1 MKKYLLSLCLFC
13 VLAVAQAQ
21 TSGILNQEKLLE
33 FYQNQR
39 FMEARSYLD
48 SVYGSNTEDAK
59 AITQLAY
66 VSMMAGM
73 LPQAESYYLK
83 LKALQP
89 TNMPVLFN
97 LASINLRRGNDE
109 KARSY
114 YKEILQLD
122 SNNFKVYKQLAG
134 LIYIPTNKE
143 KLDYLTKANALNPVE
158 ADVAYD
164 LAIGMNTLEEY
175 EKAYAVLEPA
185 IKADSNN
192 FVLLKARMSSCIS
205 LKKYDEALELGQ
217 RIMAGGDSS
226 SYVVTSAGKIAYLQ
240 NMFDKAIGYFKYLE
254 RNEMQTETS
263 LYFTALCY
271 QKLKNYALASDYIQ
285 RTINESISPN
295 MASYYMLAGSILEQ
309 RGLVKDAS
317 VAYKK
322 GLEYE
327 SKASL
332 YYNLAVLN
340 DLKMNNKVAAVRYYN
355 LYLKSKPDTIKQRE
369 ALSYARSR
377 ISALK

>member
-1 MKKYLLSLCLFC
+1 MKKLVLSLCLCCIFI
-13 VLAVAQAQ
+13 AMQAQ
-21 TSGILNQEKLLE
+21 TSASLNQEKLLE
-33 FYQNQR
+33 YYQNQR
-39 FMEARSYLD
+39 YMEARNYLD
-48 SVYGSNTEDAK
+48 SVYGSRTEDPK

-66 VSMMAGM
+66 ASIMAGM

-83 LKALQP
+83 LNALQP
-89 TNMPVLFN
+89 TNIPVLFN

-109 KARSY
+109 KAKSY
-114 YKEILQLD
+114 YKGILQLD

-134 LIYIPTNKE
+134 LINSPANKE
-143 KLDYLTKANALNPVE
+143 KLDYLTKAHALNPVE
-158 ADVAYD
+158 ADLAYD
-164 LAIGMNTLEEY
+164 LAIGLNTLEEY
-175 EKAYAVLEPA
+175 EKAYTVLVPA

-192 FVLLKARMSSCIS
+192 FVLLKARLSTCIS
-205 LKKYDEALELGQ
+205 LHKYEEALNLGQ
-217 RIMAGGDSS
+217 RIMASGDSS
-226 SYVVTSAGKIAYLQ
+226 TYVVTSAGKIAYMQ
-240 NMFDKAIGYFKYLE
+240 DAFEKAIGYFNYLE

-271 QKLKNYALASDYIQ
+271 QKLKNYTLASDYIQ
-285 RTINESISPN
+285 RTITESLSPN
-295 MASYYMLAGSILEQ
+295 MANYYMLSGSILEQ
-309 RGLVKDAS
+309 RGLIKEAS
-317 VAYKK
+317 FAYKK